1 MMNLKALI
9 RKIIYWRE
17 SGKRRVTLLA
27 VCPNS
32 SAVLEA
38 AVRCASLHNTPMLFA
53 ATLNQVD
60 RDGGYTTWTPADFVY
75 QMCTFAAKYSWSGPL
90 YPCLDHGGPWL
101 KDIHT
106 TENMSYDQTMQEVK
120 QSLTACIEAGYQLLH
135 IDPTVDRRLPANQ
148 PVPVERV
155 AARTIELISHAEDER
170 TRYDLAP
177 IAYEVG
183 TEEVHGGLVDF
194 SKFQAFLA
202 NLRSSMTSLKLMDA
216 WPAFFVAQVGTDL
229 HTTTFNPAAAN
240 RIYTVVAPTG
250 ALAKGHYTDWVDGP
264 EQYPQCGMGGANVG
278 PEFTTAEVHA
288 LQTLCENETELL
300 QGQPQLTP
308 SNFLETLEQA
318 VIVSQRWK
326 KWLLPNEKNKDFAS
340 LELKRQAWLIET
352 GARYVWTDSEVKAA
366 RKKLY
371 ENLSL
376 VMTDP
381 QSYVVEH
388 IVAVM
393 EKYIRAF
400 NLHDLLAKLE
410 END

>member
-1 MMNLKALI
+1 TFLI
-9 RKIIYWRE
+9 
-17 SGKRRVTLLA
+17 
-27 VCPNS
+27 
-32 SAVLEA
+32 
-38 AVRCASLHNTPMLFA
+38 
-53 ATLNQVD
+53 
-60 RDGGYTTWTPADFVY
+60 
-75 QMCTFAAKYSWSGPL
+75 
-90 YPCLDHGGPWL
+90 
-101 KDIHT
+101 
-106 TENMSYDQTMQEVK
+106 
-120 QSLTACIEAGYQLLH
+120 
-135 IDPTVDRRLPANQ
+135 
-148 PVPVERV
+148 
-155 AARTIELISHAEDER
+155 
-170 TRYDLAP
+170 
-177 IAYEVG
+177 
-183 TEEVHGGLVDF
+183 
-194 SKFQAFLA
+194 

-240 RIYTVVAPTG
+240 RIYTAVAPTG
-250 ALAKGHYTDWVDGP
+250 ALAKGHYTDWVEDP

-278 PEFTTAEVHA
+278 PEFTTEEVHA
-288 LQTLCENETELL
+288 LQILCENEAELL

-326 KWLLPNEKNKDFAS
+326 KWLLPNEKNKDFDS

-381 QSYVVEH
+381 QSYVVDR

-393 EKYIRAF
+393 GKYIQAF
-400 NLHDLLAKLE
+400 NLHDLLARLE